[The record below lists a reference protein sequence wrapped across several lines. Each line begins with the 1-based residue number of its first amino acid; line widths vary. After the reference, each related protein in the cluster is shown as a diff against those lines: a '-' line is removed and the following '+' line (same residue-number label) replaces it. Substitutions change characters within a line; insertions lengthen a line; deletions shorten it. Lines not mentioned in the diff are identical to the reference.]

1 MLGNQISDL
10 GISVYHT
17 KAEADFIT
25 LANALELAKYYPVT
39 VSIHSWKQVKRF
51 YSFSWVLKGEKAL
64 NELRVRKYCDKISG
78 LNRSKT

>member
-39 VSIHSWKQVKRF
+39 VSIHSWK
-51 YSFSWVLKGEKAL
+51 
-64 NELRVRKYCDKISG
+64 
-78 LNRSKT
+78 